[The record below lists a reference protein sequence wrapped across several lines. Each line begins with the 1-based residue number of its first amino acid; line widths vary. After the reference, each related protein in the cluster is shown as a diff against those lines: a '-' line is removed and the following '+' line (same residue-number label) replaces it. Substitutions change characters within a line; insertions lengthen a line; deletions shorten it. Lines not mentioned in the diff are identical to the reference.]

1 MNNGNDIA
9 GLVMFIVA
17 ASSMIF
23 VGIADKIV
31 NFFNQ
36 FK

>member
-1 MNNGNDIA
+1 MNGNDIT
-9 GLVMFIVA
+9 GLVMFIIT

-23 VGIADKIV
+23 VGIADKITS
-31 NFFNQ
+31 FFNL